1 MAEPARMPVD
11 RSEKMPEGC
20 RPTVGSARSID
31 GPAYRALTWAELDRR
46 VAAEPRL
53 DELLSPR
60 ELEIA
65 RLVAQAMPNKSIAR
79 VLDISPWTIAAH
91 LRRIFGKLQI
101 TSRTELAIMFIGRH
115 DERLPGAAP
124 RNPSRR

>member
-1 MAEPARMPVD
+1 MAAPARMPVD
-11 RSEKMPEGC
+11 RSEKIPEGC
-20 RPTVGSARSID
+20 RPAAGSARSIE
-31 GPAYRALTWAELDRR
+31 GPAYRAMEWAELHRLA
-46 VAAEPRL
+46 AAEHRL

-91 LRRIFGKLQI
+91 LRRIFGKLHI

-124 RNPSRR
+124 RNPSQR